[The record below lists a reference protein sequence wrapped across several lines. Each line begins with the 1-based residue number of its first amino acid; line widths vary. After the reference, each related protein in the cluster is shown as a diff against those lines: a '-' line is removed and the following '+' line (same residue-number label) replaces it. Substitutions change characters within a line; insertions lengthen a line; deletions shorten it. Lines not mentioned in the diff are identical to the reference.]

1 MGGGDGSGS
10 IVSLIGTLVG
20 SSSGGGEAGGAAK
33 GSEDGEEGGGGG
45 SDLQA
50 VLGTVL
56 PIIGSLSGIGN
67 REPPDLSGALQ
78 LLPQILA
85 SLSGRAEPGEEP
97 LEIGTLLQ
105 LAEPLLEGISGGDD
119 DEEEGG
125 EGGGGGSNVGAVL
138 TALTPLVGLLSG
150 VSTGLS
156 GPGGPSVSG
165 DGAYST
171 RCLLSAMILIIL
183 PLHCVSVYA
192 TCHANG
198 RE

>member
-1 MGGGDGSGS
+1 M
-10 IVSLIGTLVG
+10 
-20 SSSGGGEAGGAAK
+20 
-33 GSEDGEEGGGGG
+33 
-45 SDLQA
+45 QA

-156 GPGGPSVSG
+156 GPGGPSGDADSG
-165 DGAYST
+165 AGGGGGGSDLSSILGISNSSGGGSGGGGGGGQGNQLNEKLRILTDGVG
-171 RCLLSAMILIIL
+171 LLLRVKGLIFRKL
-183 PLHCVSVYA
+183 FSLLGSSS
-192 TCHANG
+192 G
-198 RE
+198 